1 LRDRR
6 RLAEGAILVALTL
19 VSIAP
24 LVAMLRHAATHDLV
38 FQGADGPFAADQ
50 FQYMTW
56 IRQLGDGMLA
66 SNRLDTAASD
76 HVFFHPM
83 FALSGLAWA
92 AGAGMALAYLL
103 WKPVA
108 ILGLF
113 LGFRAYVRRFVAG
126 GAERAVAL
134 VVALFFATPV
144 LALWWWGDIGSDEKL
159 AELFS
164 LGGESLPV
172 GLTWG
177 YIPAAISVALMPP
190 FLLGIERLAREP
202 GNRRLL
208 VGTTLAGLIS
218 SWLHP
223 WQGEIL
229 VVCVVG
235 ALALERALL
244 RERLV
249 LAVPLAGTAAPLV
262 YYFLLS
268 RLDPAWDVAQ
278 ASTAEGGDVAL
289 WIVALGLAPL
299 ALPALFGVRG
309 VPVDLGERMLR
320 IWPLAALAVYLVL
333 SPSFPQ
339 HAFEG
344 ISLPLAIFAVRALAP
359 LRRRALLVAAAVAL
373 LTLPGIAALLD
384 SIEETVGRGSQAHY
398 IQPDEEDA
406 LAYLD
411 DAAEPGAVLAT
422 PYLAPLVP
430 VHTDRHTWVA
440 HPSWTEDFDGR
451 LRDVNELFAGLLP
464 RARAL
469 ELVRSSRTR
478 FLLRDCGTPRGPVE
492 ALRPVVVAEREFG
505 CAGVYR
511 VTTG

>member
-1 LRDRR
+1 MRGRGRAADV
-6 RLAEGAILVALTL
+6 AIFVALAL
-19 VSIAP
+19 LSVAP
-24 LVAMLRHAATHDLV
+24 LVAMLRHAALKDLV
-38 FQGADGPFAADQ
+38 FQGSDGPFAADQ

-56 IRQLGDGMLA
+56 IRQFGEGTLA
-66 SNRLDTAASD
+66 ANRYDTVASD
-76 HVFFHPM
+76 KVFLHPM

-92 AGAGMALAYLL
+92 AGASMALAYLL

-108 ILGLF
+108 VVGLF
-113 LGFRAYVRRFVAG
+113 FGFRAYVRRFVEG
-126 GAERAVAL
+126 TTERAVAL
-134 VVALFFATPV
+134 AVALFFATPV
-144 LALWWWGDIGSDEKL
+144 VAIWWWGDVDSRLDEV
-159 AELFS
+159 FS
-164 LGGESLPV
+164 LSGESFPA

-190 FLLGIERLAREP
+190 FLLGAERLVREP

-229 VVCVVG
+229 VVCVLG
-235 ALALERALL
+235 ALVLERELL

-249 LAVPLAGTAAPLV
+249 LAIPLAGAVAPLA

-278 ASTAEGGDVAL
+278 ASTAAGGDVAL
-289 WIVALGLAPL
+289 WIVLLGLAPL

-309 VPVDLGERMLR
+309 VTVDLGERMLR

-359 LRRRALLVAAAVAL
+359 LRRRAIAVAVAVAV
-373 LTLPGIAALLD
+373 LTLPGIAAVLD
-384 SIEETVGRGSQAHY
+384 AMEETVGAGLQAHY

-411 DAAEPGAVLAT
+411 DAAEPGGVLAT

-430 VHTDRHTWVA
+430 VHTDRQTWVA
-440 HPSWTEDFDGR
+440 HPSWTEDFDVR
-451 LRDVNELFAGLLP
+451 LREASELFAGRLP
-464 RARAL
+464 RARAI

-478 FLLRDCGTPRGPVE
+478 FLLRDCGSPRGPIE
-492 ALRPVVVAEREFG
+492 ALRPVVVPEREFG

-511 VTTG
+511 IVTG